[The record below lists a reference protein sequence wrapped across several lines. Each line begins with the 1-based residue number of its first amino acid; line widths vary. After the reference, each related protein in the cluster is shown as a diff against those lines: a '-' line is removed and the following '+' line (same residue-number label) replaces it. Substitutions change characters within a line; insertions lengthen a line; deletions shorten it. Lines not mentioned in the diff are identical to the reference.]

1 MYTFKRGFSH
11 AVIHSLTFGIDK
23 LVCSSDSG
31 TLHVFLMDKHA
42 TGLTTGGE
50 ATEDGFIESEE
61 TKDESG
67 AWRVGTMIKSVI
79 SSVVPKDYEEALS
92 MDRA

>member
-11 AVIHSLTFGIDK
+11 AVIHSLTFGSDK

-31 TLHVFLMDKHA
+31 TLHVFLLDKHVS
-42 TGLTTGGE
+42 GLTTGDV
-50 ATEDGFIESEE
+50 TEDTEES
-61 TKDESG
+61 KDESG
-67 AWRVGTMIKSVI
+67 ASWRVGTMIKSVI

-92 MDRA
+92 RL